1 MGNYY
6 FEGMFQPIP
15 KPLIPKLIKAR
26 VPVWLLVG
34 ALAVQYA
41 ANIVSEQD
49 DPNCRINVQR
59 VHQSTYSLEFQK
71 LSEAK
76 LKISTLCDVPQ
87 AYTSLTAEF
96 VEVNPNKKNLV
107 VKIVRNIIARPNP
120 NQENY
125 VLIENLTVPCNDKGY
140 AEYAG
145 IAYGQVHIKG
155 GGIENISGQSDKPN
169 LIKCLI
175 SAK

>member
-1 MGNYY
+1 
-6 FEGMFQPIP
+6 MFQPIP
-15 KPLIPKLIKAR
+15 KPLIPAIIKAR

-34 ALAVQYA
+34 ALVAQYA
-41 ANIVSEQD
+41 INTINKPS

-87 AYTSLTAEF
+87 AYTSLTAKFE
-96 VEVNPNKKNLV
+96 EVLPNRAKKV
-107 VKIVRNIIARPNP
+107 AKVISNIIARPQP
-120 NQENY
+120 DRENY
-125 VLIENLTVPCNDKGY
+125 VLIENLTVPCNGKGK
-140 AEYAG
+140 AEYLGQAH
-145 IAYGQVHIKG
+145 GQVHLKDGRI
-155 GGIENISGQSDKPN
+155 INVSGNSDKSNPLN
-169 LIKCLI
+169 CRI

>member
-1 MGNYY
+1 
-6 FEGMFQPIP
+6 MFQPIP
-15 KPLIPKLIKAR
+15 KPLIPAIIKAR

-34 ALAVQYA
+34 ALVAQYA
-41 ANIVSEQD
+41 INTINKPS

-87 AYTSLTAEF
+87 AYTSLTAKFE
-96 VEVNPNKKNLV
+96 EVLPNRGKKV
-107 VKIVRNIIARPNP
+107 AKVISNIIARPQP
-120 NQENY
+120 DRENY
-125 VLIENLTVPCNDKGY
+125 VLIENLTVPCNGKGK
-140 AEYAG
+140 AEYL
-145 IAYGQVHIKG
+145 GQVHGQVHLKDGRI
-155 GGIENISGQSDKPN
+155 INVSGNSDKSNPLN
-169 LIKCLI
+169 CRI

>member
-1 MGNYY
+1 
-6 FEGMFQPIP
+6 MFQPNP

-41 ANIVSEQD
+41 VNTVAEQT
-49 DPNCRINVQR
+49 DPNCRIYVQR
-59 VHQSTYSLEFQK
+59 VHQSTYSLEYQK

-76 LKISTLCDVPQ
+76 LKISTVCDVPQ

-96 VEVNPNKKNLV
+96 EEVNLNKKNPV
-107 VKIVRNIIARPNP
+107 VKVVRNIIARPNP
-120 NQENY
+120 NEENY
-125 VLIENLTVPCNDKGY
+125 VLIENLTVPCNEKGDG
-140 AEYAG
+140 EYTG
-145 IAYGQVHIKG
+145 IAYGKVHLKAG
-155 GGIENISGQSDKPN
+155 GFETVSGQSDKPN
-169 LIKCLI
+169 LINCRI

>member
-1 MGNYY
+1 
-6 FEGMFQPIP
+6 MFQPIP
-15 KPLIPKLIKAR
+15 KPLIPAIIKAR

-34 ALAVQYA
+34 ALVAQYA
-41 ANIVSEQD
+41 INTINKPS

-87 AYTSLTAEF
+87 AYTSLTAKFE
-96 VEVNPNKKNLV
+96 EVLPNRGKKV
-107 VKIVRNIIARPNP
+107 AKVISNIIARPQP
-120 NQENY
+120 DRENY
-125 VLIENLTVPCNDKGY
+125 VLIENLTVPCNGKGK
-140 AEYAG
+140 AEYLGQAH
-145 IAYGQVHIKG
+145 GQVHLKD
-155 GGIENISGQSDKPN
+155 GGIINVSGNSDKSNPLN
-169 LIKCLI
+169 CRI